1 MAIFKQ
7 GLPEW
12 QKAGSKPP
20 GTMITNG
27 WAANQKPPADYFNWF
42 FNTTY
47 MALKE
52 LQEVADREFI
62 KRDGTVTLTNALK
75 TKLTGDS
82 GNVFII
88 NEGSKTQG
96 FVTAITPGGYIVVAP
111 TGSDGNPD
119 WTKQMSLNRLGGLDV
134 QGLTI
139 KGEPIALA
147 KDYLPLLG
155 GEMSGAIAS
164 FATTPIQAR
173 LPNNLYS
180 WNRGK
185 QSAGTVI
192 KVESRLAGA
201 TTYTQS
207 LEITVGS
214 GVGAV
219 SADGNFT
226 IDAMGPDDSIVKGI
240 VPFGHT
246 LRYSVGGVYITT
258 GVSVAQYWYRVTRSE
273 DGSKDYIQF
282 GAPLD
287 FSGIGGTIGSG
298 INFVQAYLRFNGRDI
313 AVKDEVLLLTG
324 GELTGT
330 VHTRASIAY
339 TGKVGDIKHY
349 INPQPVGTVIRFEL
363 FIDGAWSKS
372 LDITV
377 GDTTITGTSDF
388 FLNPM
393 TNTTSYITGIGP
405 LEATKTKATVISTG
419 ANTIS
424 GAALPTF
431 WWLRILRNFYDT
443 CIQAGKNLIF
453 SGYGNAQL
461 EKVEFKTATL
471 THNGKNIIN
480 QDAAVFTSAAN
491 FDFKGSNGNALYVN
505 KGDVNLGWL
514 LIGVDPA
521 GNYLIAPTSSTGGV
535 DLTKKIMIERNGCI
549 NALNFKINGKQVA
562 STDDV
567 ATSKSEAILAAIDS
581 SKSYTDTSIANHSN
595 DEVRHITASE
605 RADWNAKETPA
616 TAQIKADKAETNSK
630 AFTTSELNK
639 LKAASTWNR
648 ASFKSGSGFSHF
660 AGAEVNT
667 TISADGKLLC
677 GRGTGAIS
685 NPSTAQIEAFTLPA
699 SYEID
704 FSASASV
711 PLQNSAGTARIL
723 IDAATKKVLVNIS
736 DTNATGVMFSF
747 AVPIKL

>member
-1 MAIFKQ
+1 MATEKTFNQ

-20 GTMITNG
+20 STIITGG

-52 LQEVADREFI
+52 LQEVADKEFI
-62 KRDGTVTLTNALK
+62 KRDGTVSMTSALK
-75 TKLTGDS
+75 VKLASNS
-82 GNVFII
+82 GSVLII
-88 NEGSKTQG
+88 NEGSVSHG
-96 FVTAITPGGYIVVAP
+96 FSTAITAAGYIVMAP
-111 TGSDGNPD
+111 MGSDGTPD
-119 WTKQMSLNRLGGLDV
+119 WTKQLRLNRLGALDV
-134 QGLTI
+134 QDLTI

-147 KDYLPLLG
+147 KDYLPLIG
-155 GEMSGAIAS
+155 GEMLGAIAS
-164 FATTPIQAR
+164 AAATPIQAR
-173 LPNNLYS
+173 LPNNIYT

-185 QSAGTVI
+185 QADGTVI
-192 KVESRLAGA
+192 KVESRLAG
-201 TTYTQS
+201 TSPYTQS

-226 IDAMGPDDSIVKGI
+226 IDAVGANDAIVKGT
-240 VPFGHT
+240 VQFGHT
-246 LRYSVGGVYITT
+246 LRYSVNGVNITT
-258 GVSVAQYWYRVTRSE
+258 GVSVAQYWYRVTRND
-273 DGSKDYIQF
+273 DGSKNYLQF

-287 FSGIGGTIGSG
+287 FSGIGGTIGAG

-313 AVKDEVLLLTG
+313 AIKDEVLLLTG

-363 FIDGAWSKS
+363 FIDGVWSKS

-393 TNTTSYITGIGP
+393 TNTASYITGIGP

-453 SGYGNAQL
+453 SAYGNAQL
-461 EKVEFKTATL
+461 DSVEVKTKSL
-471 THNGKNIIN
+471 TQNGKK
-480 QDAAVFTSAAN
+480 V
-491 FDFKGSNGNALYVN
+491 AL
-505 KGDVNLGWL
+505 
-514 LIGVDPA
+514 
-521 GNYLIAPTSSTGGV
+521 
-535 DLTKKIMIERNGCI
+535 
-549 NALNFKINGKQVA
+549 
-562 STDDV
+562 TDDV
-567 ATSKSEAILAAIDS
+567 NN
-581 SKSYTDTSIANHSN
+581 SIATVQTSLYNHIDDTVS
-595 DEVRHITASE
+595 HITSSE
-605 RADWNAKETPA
+605 RIDWNSKETKEG
-616 TAQIKADKAETNSK
+616 AQSKANLAETNSK
-630 AFTTSELNK
+630 AFTTSEIAK
-639 LKAASTWNR
+639 LKEPSAWTKAAFR
-648 ASFKSGSGFSHF
+648 SGSGFTHF
-660 AGAEVNT
+660 AGADVHT
-667 TISADGKLLC
+667 TISADGKVLY

-685 NPSTAQIEAFTLPA
+685 NPTTAQIEAFTLPS
-699 SYEID
+699 SYVID
-704 FSASASV
+704 FSGSAPV
-711 PLQNSAGTARIL
+711 TLQNSSGTARIL

-747 AVPIKL
+747 AIPIKL